1 LVSVVCAVSPSL
13 IRHGLVSVERVV
25 SIS

>member
-13 IRHGLVSVERVV
+13 IRHGLLSVERVV
-25 SIS
+25 SVS